1 MTKPLPALGLVI
13 GVIATYVG
21 IAAGSYAAG
30 RLMLRLQTLRMD
42 LGNMLPWLAL
52 LVAVAV
58 VLGLLMM
65 APAVGAGVTTGAGL
79 LMTLTGLAV
88 LLLPTRQAFDFVQLF
103 DLPGARFRGS
113 PLLFDGSV
121 ILFGIPLLLVGIRR
135 WTQESKLAKLL
146 PAPGQV
152 QDARGYQ
159 PTFPQQQQPQQ
170 WGGYPGQQQYQPT
183 QPQQP
188 GQHGQPGQ
196 PGQPP
201 QHPGQPPQ
209 HPGQQQ

>member
-52 LVAVAV
+52 LIAVAV

-88 LLLPTRQAFDFVQLF
+88 LLLPARQAFDFVQLF

-121 ILFGIPLLLVGIRR
+121 ILFGVPLLLVGIRR
-135 WTQESKLAKLL
+135 WAQDAKLAKLL
-146 PAPGQV
+146 QTPGQV

-159 PTFPQQQQPQQ
+159 PTFPQQQPQQ
-170 WGGYPGQQQYQPT
+170 WGGYPGQQQYQPPQPPA
-183 QPQQP
+183 QPQQHGQHSGQP
-188 GQHGQPGQ
+188 GQHSQQ
-196 PGQPP
+196 
-201 QHPGQPPQ
+201 GQPPQ